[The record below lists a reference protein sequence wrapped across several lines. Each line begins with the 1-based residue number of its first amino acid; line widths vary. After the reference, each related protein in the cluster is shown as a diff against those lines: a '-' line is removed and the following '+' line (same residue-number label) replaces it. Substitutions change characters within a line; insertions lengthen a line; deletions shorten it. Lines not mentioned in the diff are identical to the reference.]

1 MIQRVVRI
9 PKIIKFMKIEPI
21 TLVLEKNQISGIARL
36 NQYSIVVISEI
47 PNKLFTNKFWKLSH
61 TILDV
66 YLI

>member
-21 TLVLEKNQISGIARL
+21 ALVLEKNQISGIARL

-47 PNKLFTNKFWKLSH
+47 PNKLFTNKF
-61 TILDV
+61 
-66 YLI
+66 